1 MNTLASII
9 PAGSQRLAAA
19 LAPQPVDARTLFHPV
34 EHALRDAPADLAQPA
49 SGAWIGI
56 DPELADYGVSNA
68 VARLCL
74 GAIQQRLP
82 QWGCTRADGSV
93 VFGRE
98 FYARSAREVE
108 AKPVFLMM
116 IGGTQCGADSGPG
129 ISWPM
134 SCHATWIPGVAR
146 WVVTASADGTDLWGC
161 ADIAIGSFRG
171 TDICAGA
178 GRVIRRDWRRD
189 WTGVGQ
195 APWAICSTAGLWMR
209 PRRSRGAR
217 RCGGGAGMCEVR

>member
-1 MNTLASII
+1 M
-9 PAGSQRLAAA
+9 
-19 LAPQPVDARTLFHPV
+19 
-34 EHALRDAPADLAQPA
+34 
-49 SGAWIGI
+49 
-56 DPELADYGVSNA
+56 
-68 VARLCL
+68 ARLCL

-108 AKPVFLMM
+108 AKPVVLFMLS
-116 IGGTQCGADSGPG
+116 GTQCGADSGPG

-189 WTGVGQ
+189 WTGYGQ
-195 APWAICSTAGLWMR
+195 APWAYLFDAGFVDEAEALAW
-209 PRRSRGAR
+209 RGR
-217 RCGGGAGMCEVR
+217 VWWGCGDV